1 MIQRTFSFFSNA
13 HTDESKM
20 LLILLTTTFFSGIVL
35 GSLNYFLHNII
46 DANVGLILSFFSVL
60 IGVLVLRNSV
70 DVSILTN
77 ITLAFSFLFFFT
89 GFATTPSA
97 LEAVIFLVIYP
108 IPAILL
114 RPYRTALF
122 WIAAYNFLV
131 VAAQIFKQTK
141 LQLSTYELFQ
151 LMLIQA
157 IIILL
162 LGYYVFSMKLSR
174 ARLRRETQKLAK
186 LAETLEEK
194 VEERTAE
201 LRNAHWKLDRYKERL
216 EKRVQ
221 EEMENVSQKD
231 TLLKEQSRLAAM
243 GEMVDAIAHQ
253 WKQPLN
259 AISIAADLIKC
270 DSEKISAQ
278 KSQEINEMSDIIHYQ
293 IDHMT
298 TTLSEFRN
306 FFRPT
311 KEIKP
316 FSLKA
321 SIDSVRILLKDEL
334 IKNNIEIQQKEQKD
348 IQVLG
353 YENEFKH
360 LLLNL
365 INNSK
370 DAFNENKIE
379 KRVVAI
385 GFNETAHHI
394 IVQIVDNAGG
404 IPENI
409 IKDIFKPNVTTKED
423 KKGTGIGLYMSL
435 QIAQKHHGKLSA
447 QNTKDGARFTLS
459 IEKQ

>member
-1 MIQRTFSFFSNA
+1 
-13 HTDESKM
+13 
-20 LLILLTTTFFSGIVL
+20 
-35 GSLNYFLHNII
+35 
-46 DANVGLILSFFSVL
+46 
-60 IGVLVLRNSV
+60 
-70 DVSILTN
+70 
-77 ITLAFSFLFFFT
+77 
-89 GFATTPSA
+89 
-97 LEAVIFLVIYP
+97 
-108 IPAILL
+108 
-114 RPYRTALF
+114 
-122 WIAAYNFLV
+122 
-131 VAAQIFKQTK
+131 
-141 LQLSTYELFQ
+141 
-151 LMLIQA
+151 
-157 IIILL
+157 
-162 LGYYVFSMKLSR
+162 MKLSR

-201 LRNAHWKLDRYKERL
+201 LRNAHWKLDQYKERL

-231 TLLKEQSRLAAM
+231 ALLKEQSRLAAM

-270 DSEKISAQ
+270 DSENISAQ
-278 KSQEINEMSDIIHYQ
+278 KSQEINEMSDIIHHQ
-293 IDHMT
+293 IEHMT

-321 SIDSVRILLKDEL
+321 SIDSVRVLLKDEL

-348 IQVLG
+348 IQILG

-385 GFNETAHHI
+385 GFSETAHHI

-409 IKDIFKPNVTTKED
+409 IEDIFKPNVTTKD
-423 KKGTGIGLYMSL
+423 NKKGTGIGLYMSL

-447 QNTKDGARFTLS
+447 QNTKDGARFTLN
-459 IEKQ
+459 IERQ